1 MEDNKVIYSMSRV
14 GKVLG
19 NGKHILKNISLGYY
33 YGAKIGVLGLNGS
46 GKSTLLKIMAG
57 LDDDY
62 LGEINMNKGYTVG
75 YLEQDPQ
82 LDDNK
87 TVLDI
92 VKEGAAETVHLLA
105 RFDEINMKFAEPMS
119 DDEMNKLL
127 EEQGK
132 LQDKLDACNAW
143 DLDSRLELAMEAL
156 RCPAADL
163 TCGVISGGEKRR
175 VALCRLL
182 LQEPDILLLDEPTNH
197 LDAETIL
204 WLEHHL
210 QRYKGTV
217 IAITHDRYFL
227 DNVAGWILELDRGTG
242 IPWEGNYSSWLEQKG
257 ARLASEEKRESK
269 RQKALARELE
279 WIRSTPKAK
288 HTKNKARITNYEK
301 MAEESYS
308 MENST
313 EQIYIPSGPKL
324 GKKVIVAD
332 NISKGF
338 EDKLLYENLN
348 FDLPAGG
355 IIGII
360 GANGAGKT
368 TLFNMIT
375 ENITPD
381 SGCFSMGESVKLSY
395 VNQTRIMDSEQ
406 TLLDM
411 IGQDRDVIM
420 VGDKEINVRQYLS
433 RFNFTSNEHLKPIK
447 HLSGGEKNRAYLAL
461 TLQTGGNVLLL
472 DEPTNDLDVNTIRAL
487 EDALQNFA
495 GCAVVI
501 SHDRYFLDRIC
512 THILAFEGNSKIKWF
527 DGNFSEYE
535 EDKINRLG
543 EAALVP
549 KRITYRKLTR
559 V

>member
-1 MEDNKVIYSMSRV
+1 MDEQKVIYSMYRV
-14 GKVLG
+14 GKVIG
-19 NGKHILKNISLGYY
+19 GKQILKDITLGYY

-57 LDDDY
+57 LDQDY
-62 LGEINMNKGYTVG
+62 LGEVNMNKGFTVG

-82 LDDNK
+82 LDPEK
-87 TVLDI
+87 TVMDI
-92 VKEGAAETVHLLA
+92 VKEGAAESVALLE
-105 RFDEINMKFAEPMS
+105 RFEEINNKFAEPMS
-119 DDEMNKLL
+119 DDEMNKLMD
-127 EEQGK
+127 EQGK

-143 DLDSRLELAMEAL
+143 DLESRLELAMDAL
-156 RCPAADL
+156 RCPPSDL
-163 TCGVISGGEKRR
+163 KVGIISGGEKRR

-227 DNVAGWILELDRGTG
+227 DNVAGWILELDRGSG
-242 IPWEGNYSSWLEQKG
+242 IPWEGNYTSWLEQKG
-257 ARLASEEKRESK
+257 NRLANEEKTESK

-279 WIRSTPKAK
+279 WIKSTAKAK

-301 MAEESYS
+301 MASQEYVT
-308 MENST
+308 ENAT
-313 EQIYIPSGPKL
+313 DQLYVPHGPKL
-324 GKKVIVAD
+324 GSQVIRS
-332 NISKGF
+332 NSITKGF
-338 EDKLLYENLN
+338 DEKLLYENLG

-375 ENITPD
+375 GSLQPDAGDITIG
-381 SGCFSMGESVKLSY
+381 SSVKLSY
-395 VNQTRIMDSEQ
+395 VDQDRVMNTDETI
-406 TLLDM
+406 LDM
-411 IGQDRDVIM
+411 IGEGRDIIM
-420 VGDKEINVRQYLS
+420 VGDREINVRQYLS
-433 RFNFTSNEHLKPIK
+433 RFNFSSSDHNKPIK
-447 HLSGGEKNRAYLAL
+447 NLSGGEKNRAYLAL

-512 THILAFEGNSKIKWF
+512 THILAFEGDSEVKWF

-535 EDKINRLG
+535 EDKLKRLG
-543 EAALVP
+543 EKALIP